1 MFKSRKKGK
10 RYTKY
15 FRKIETGIVYFVTG
29 CHLVDGKIQH
39 LVLFNESRRSTVEVD
54 DRYEL
59 TGVIRVANLE
69 GELIE
74 LTFKEFDKKFKEVN

>member
-1 MFKSRKKGK
+1 MKSRKKGT

-15 FRKIETGIVYFVTG
+15 FKNIETGAVYFVTG
-29 CHLVDGKIQH
+29 CHLVDGEIQH

-54 DRYEL
+54 NRYEL
-59 TGVIRVANLE
+59 TGVVRVANLD

-74 LTFKEFDKKFKEVN
+74 LTFKQFNKKFKEVK

>member
-15 FRKIETGIVYFVTG
+15 FKNIETGVVYFVTG
-29 CHLVDGKIQH
+29 CHLVDGEIQH

-59 TGVIRVANLE
+59 TGVIRVPNLE

-74 LTFKEFDKKFKEVN
+74 LTFEQFNKKFKEVN

>member
-15 FRKIETGIVYFVTG
+15 FKNVETGVVYFVTG
-29 CHLVDGKIQH
+29 CHLVDGEIQH

-54 DRYEL
+54 DQYKL
-59 TGVIRVANLE
+59 TGVVRVPNLE

-74 LTFKEFDKKFKEVN
+74 LTFEQFNKKFKEVN

>member
-15 FRKIETGIVYFVTG
+15 FRNVETGVVYFVTG
-29 CHLVDGKIQH
+29 CHLVDGEIQH

-59 TGVIRVANLE
+59 TGVIRVANLQ

-74 LTFKEFDKKFKEVN
+74 LTFKEFDKKFKEMN